1 MKKSDKE
8 KYIISLIC
16 RIYKKGTN
24 ELIYKAEIRVPDIEN
39 KLKVTGVREGQI
51 NWETGIDIYTLMFIK
66 QVTNKDLLYS
76 TGNSIYYSVVAYM
89 GKES

>member
-76 TGNSIYYSVVAYM
+76 TGNSIHYSVVAYM